1 TPDRTNIMIRC
12 SEAVLSGHPDK
23 FCDRIADAI
32 VAAAYAI
39 DPEAYAQVEVATW
52 SDFIWLNGGIVTR
65 DPFDVD
71 LEKLIVDVGI
81 DTGYCRDALRYDP
94 GDEGCNSI
102 DVENYKISDAICR
115 IPGDPTEWTNYV
127 NDQCI
132 VIGWAGYDER
142 VRFLPP
148 EHFLAHSLREA
159 LDASFRMGGR
169 LEKQGP
175 DGKLLVRLREN
186 VNPVGCRRNT
196 WEIEQVL
203 VTVQQRPDVE
213 FGAVCEGVAEV
224 VEEAY
229 EAIAADDP
237 RWRMEWRDIELLVN
251 PNGPLLNGGSDG
263 DNGQTGRKLAVDY
276 YGPRVPIGGGA
287 LSGKDLT
294 HIDRAGAYAAR
305 KACVEAVAA
314 GEDSCE
320 VLVAYAPGRSAP
332 LEVRWSWEGRRNGGI
347 DHNADRFTHEAAR
360 ELACTMKPVAL
371 GDLARGT
378 HFFDVTAPWNQT
390 DGMTNRA

>member
-1 TPDRTNIMIRC
+1 M
-12 SEAVLSGHPDK
+12 
-23 FCDRIADAI
+23 
-32 VAAAYAI
+32 
-39 DPEAYAQVEVATW
+39 
-52 SDFIWLNGGIVTR
+52 
-65 DPFDVD
+65 
-71 LEKLIVDVGI
+71 
-81 DTGYCRDALRYDP
+81 
-94 GDEGCNSI
+94 
-102 DVENYKISDAICR
+102 
-115 IPGDPTEWTNYV
+115 
-127 NDQCI
+127 
-132 VIGWAGYDER
+132 
-142 VRFLPP
+142 
-148 EHFLAHSLREA
+148 
-159 LDASFRMGGR
+159 
-169 LEKQGP
+169 
-175 DGKLLVRLREN
+175 
-186 VNPVGCRRNT
+186 
-196 WEIEQVL
+196 
-203 VTVQQRPDVE
+203 
-213 FGAVCEGVAEV
+213 AEV

-237 RWRMEWRDIELLVN
+237 RWRTEWRDIELLVN

-347 DHNADRFTHEAAR
+347 DRNADRFTHEAAR

-371 GDLARGT
+371 GDLARGA
-378 HFFDVTAPWNQT
+378 HFFDVTVPWNQA